1 MKQFLLILGALILIA
16 IALIVFGR
24 RDQISSPTSH
34 TRNFSTS
41 DGPLYVIE
49 HFDQRIVVL
58 LPKPCENFSS
68 RTSQNSRAQSLDVDI
83 DFFGANK
90 QPSVNIQF
98 HSYDRGTL
106 MLDDRSFDLN
116 RGGVFLVKEGASPS
130 AQKVIIQ
137 APFNPLTVTPEYATK
152 LREVLDK

>member
-1 MKQFLLILGALILIA
+1 VKQFLLILGALILIA

-68 RTSQNSRAQSLDVDI
+68 RSSQN
-83 DFFGANK
+83 
-90 QPSVNIQF
+90 
-98 HSYDRGTL
+98 
-106 MLDDRSFDLN
+106 
-116 RGGVFLVKEGASPS
+116 
-130 AQKVIIQ
+130 
-137 APFNPLTVTPEYATK
+137 
-152 LREVLDK
+152 